1 MRRNLLFLITI
12 LFFISFSSC
21 GQNKVDSQGRVRA
34 SEDPQTLALKMKHG
48 MKIILAHRDWNPGAE
63 SWGNA
68 AFRVITIME
77 PSGAEGLS
85 LQWINPPPGLL
96 AHESESQPSQ
106 AKKAQVYDLA
116 GTQSGELSLPNL
128 THARRMTLPL
138 FWPNGELFLSNSTGI
153 WLSDIAFEE
162 LKKNRKT
169 QWNSG
174 LLNNPLLGPV
184 QGVAAIEEGLTQ
196 LENALES
203 NEEKKESSLWIKAK
217 KPEEY
222 KIIVDGKEQVVE
234 VLPAG
239 NWLASYKI
247 LHNTQNPIILEVTLA
262 PDATLG
268 QILFSPLGLLK
279 GLAEYKVVEIQSP
292 EYQAK
297 KAKNSPVTEM

>member
-1 MRRNLLFLITI
+1 M
-12 LFFISFSSC
+12 SAC
-21 GQNKVDSQGRVRA
+21 GQDKVDSQGRVRS
-34 SEDPQTLALKMKHG
+34 SEDPKTLALKMKHG
-48 MKIILAHRDWNPGAE
+48 MKIILAHRDWNPEAE
-63 SWGNA
+63 SWGNP

-85 LQWINPPPGLL
+85 IQWINPPAGVLSQG
-96 AHESESQPSQ
+96 SESQPSQ
-106 AKKAQVYDLA
+106 ATKAQVFDLA

-162 LKKNRKT
+162 LKKNRRT

-184 QGVAAIEEGLTQ
+184 QGVAAIEEGLIQFENT
-196 LENALES
+196 LETD
-203 NEEKKESSLWIKAK
+203 EEKKQSSLWINAE
-217 KPEEY
+217 KPEKF
-222 KIIVDGKEQVVE
+222 KIMLDGKEQMVE

-247 LHNTQNPIILEVTLA
+247 LHNTQNPMILEVTLA
-262 PDATLG
+262 PGATLG
-268 QILFSPLGLLK
+268 QVLFSPLGLLK
-279 GLAEYKVVEIQSP
+279 GLAEYRVVEIQSP

-297 KAKNSPVTEM
+297 KAKSSPVTEM